1 MSMRY
6 DETKTVTPREEKV
19 DRPVSA
25 GAKAVMVLLAVAAVV
40 YVVIGFRYA
49 AGHTLTVA
57 GMSGPASWAGYA
69 AQVLGWPAMALT
81 H

>member
-6 DETKTVTPREEKV
+6 DETKTVTPREERV
-19 DRPVSA
+19 QRPVSP
-25 GAKAVMVLLAVAAVV
+25 GGRAVMVLLAVGAVV
-40 YVVIGFRYA
+40 YVVVGFRYA

-69 AQVLGWPAMALT
+69 AQVLGWPLMALT

>member
-1 MSMRY
+1 MRY
-6 DETKTVTPREEKV
+6 DETKTVTPREERV

-25 GAKAVMVLLAVAAVV
+25 GAKLLMAVFALGAVV
-40 YVVIGFRYA
+40 YVVIGLRYA
-49 AGHTLTVA
+49 AGHSLTVA